1 MDFLTLKREILEQS
15 FQFLSEGV
23 VNGSCS
29 NEINFTNNENLQYDE
44 LRTHSMYCS
53 MSIMEFKNNLE
64 KLTKSQFNV
73 INYVKKAYEE
83 KQLPFH
89 LFITG
94 GEVVG
99 KTFTTKILIS
109 YLQLFCTA
117 QLNTNSVVV
126 CAPKGTA
133 ASHINGQTI
142 H

>member
-29 NEINFTNNENLQYDE
+29 NEINCTNNENLQYDE

-73 INYVKKAYEE
+73 IN
-83 KQLPFH
+83 
-89 LFITG
+89 
-94 GEVVG
+94 
-99 KTFTTKILIS
+99 
-109 YLQLFCTA
+109 C
-117 QLNTNSVVV
+117 
-126 CAPKGTA
+126 
-133 ASHINGQTI
+133 
-142 H
+142 